1 MKKVKIH
8 IVNGSDG
15 YSLQVLELDESS
27 GIRALGPKAWGNPY
41 NKPTIVFDNVDA
53 EQLCKD
59 IMDVV
64 KEIENE

>member
-8 IVNGSDG
+8 IVNGSEG
-15 YSLQVLELDESS
+15 YSLQIIDIDEGS

-41 NKPTIVFDNVDA
+41 NTPTIVFDNVDA

-59 IMDVV
+59 IMAVA
-64 KEIENE
+64 KEIE

>member
-15 YSLQVLELDESS
+15 YSLQVVGENI

-41 NKPTIVFDNVDA
+41 NKPSIVFDNVDA

-59 IMDVV
+59 IIDVA
-64 KEIENE
+64 KENEE